1 MKKNTFQTNKLF
13 IPVLSDSHGF
23 YKYIKSVKLL
33 PLLSKEEEK
42 ELTEDFHYRNNIA
55 SAQRL
60 IMSHL
65 RFVVK
70 VALTFKGYGI
80 PITDL
85 IQEGNIGLMKA
96 VKRFDPNVGVRLVS
110 FAVHWIKAE
119 MHEYVLKNWK
129 VVKIA
134 TTKSQRKLFFNL
146 RSHKKHLEYFSASE
160 VEEISKALNVKPKT
174 LIEMEKR
181 MSSSNLAIDSFDNS
195 EKCYESYFQ
204 DNRSN
209 IGNQIEEEQFKD
221 VMMKKIKNMIDALDL
236 RSQEIILS
244 RWFSENK
251 TTLQDLAKRY
261 DISAERVRQLEKIAI
276 EKLKLSTLNF

>member
-1 MKKNTFQTNKLF
+1 MKKSTFQTNKLF
-13 IPVLSDSHGF
+13 IPVISDSHGF

>member
-1 MKKNTFQTNKLF
+1 MKKSTFQTNKLF
-13 IPVLSDSHGF
+13 IPVISDSHGF

-96 VKRFDPNVGVRLVS
+96 VKRFDPNVVVRLVS

-221 VMMKKIKNMIDALDL
+221 VMMKKIKSMIDALDL

>member
-1 MKKNTFQTNKLF
+1 MKKSTFQTNKLF
-13 IPVLSDSHGF
+13 IPVISDSHGF

-221 VMMKKIKNMIDALDL
+221 VMMKKIKSMIDALDL

>member
-13 IPVLSDSHGF
+13 IPVISDSHGF

-221 VMMKKIKNMIDALDL
+221 VMMKKIKSMIDALDL

>member
-221 VMMKKIKNMIDALDL
+221 VMMKKIKSMIDALDL